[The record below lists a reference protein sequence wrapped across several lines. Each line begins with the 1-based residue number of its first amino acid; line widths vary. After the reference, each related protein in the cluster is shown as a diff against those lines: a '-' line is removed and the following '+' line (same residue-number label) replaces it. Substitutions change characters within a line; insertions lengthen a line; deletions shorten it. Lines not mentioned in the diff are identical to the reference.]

1 MSNVDP
7 EEIAR
12 FDAVAARWWDPDGE
26 MRPLHDLNPVR
37 LAYIERAGSLQGSE
51 VLVVSTQHGRA
62 KGSGIEVETRYAVLY
77 EIRGDKII
85 RMVLYSGLAEALE
98 AAGLRE

>member
-37 LAYIERAGSLQGSE
+37 LAYVERDGSLRGSE
-51 VLVVSTQHGRA
+51 VLDVGCGGGLLSEAMARRGARVTGLDLAAEVLEVARA
-62 KGSGIEVETRYAVLY
+62 HARKAGIEVSYQ
-77 EIRGDKII
+77 
-85 RMVLYSGLAEALE
+85 LE
-98 AAGLRE
+98 SA

>member
-12 FDAVAARWWDPDGE
+12 FDAIAARWWDADGE

-37 LAYIERAGSLQGSE
+37 LGYVERERALDGSE
-51 VLVVSTQHGRA
+51 VLGTPASTSDTCWSQPRSTRNRRLRA
-62 KGSGIEVETRYAVLY
+62 TTS
-77 EIRGDKII
+77 
-85 RMVLYSGLAEALE
+85 
-98 AAGLRE
+98 

>member
-37 LAYIERAGSLQGSE
+37 LAYVEGDGSISGRE
-51 VLVVSTQHGRA
+51 VLAIALPLVIRLLQLALYLSEDPVEHGIHDLR
-62 KGSGIEVETRYAVLY
+62 
-77 EIRGDKII
+77 
-85 RMVLYSGLAEALE
+85 LA
-98 AAGLRE
+98 

>member
-37 LAYIERAGSLQGSE
+37 LAYVERDGSLPAARCSMS
-51 VLVVSTQHGRA
+51 V
-62 KGSGIEVETRYAVLY
+62 AVA
-77 EIRGDKII
+77 DC
-85 RMVLYSGLAEALE
+85 
-98 AAGLRE
+98 

>member
-37 LAYIERAGSLQGSE
+37 LAYIERDRFAR
-51 VLVVSTQHGRA
+51 RA
-62 KGSGIEVETRYAVLY
+62 ARCSMSV
-77 EIRGDKII
+77 
-85 RMVLYSGLAEALE
+85 
-98 AAGLRE
+98 AAADC